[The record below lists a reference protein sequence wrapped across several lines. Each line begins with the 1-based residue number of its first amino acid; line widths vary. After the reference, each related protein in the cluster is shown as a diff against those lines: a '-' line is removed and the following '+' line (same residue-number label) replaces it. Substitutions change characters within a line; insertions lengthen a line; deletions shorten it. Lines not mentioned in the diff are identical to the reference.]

1 MRRCVVLAE
10 HGISSSIC
18 AECRSRKAREGE
30 PVPCETESGR
40 CWVTKRAPDDEEAP
54 MVSPW
59 PVEYVID
66 LWERITE
73 ISIRQTVKK
82 TTDKHIITYYLPTL
96 EKMELILNEVDW
108 QTAPLDRFTTIRL
121 VGLYHNQYLSL
132 KVSQ

>member
-1 MRRCVVLAE
+1 
-10 HGISSSIC
+10 
-18 AECRSRKAREGE
+18 
-30 PVPCETESGR
+30 
-40 CWVTKRAPDDEEAP
+40 

-59 PVEYVID
+59 PVEFVID

-108 QTAPLDRFTTIRL
+108 QTAPLDRFTTISL